1 MAIGDDAVNDSLS
14 AVNSPTSSIP
24 NDDSMNQSSLEMME
38 SIIQRLQPQNR
49 HDIRDMIFQRGRI
62 SGAMLI
68 MAILLWWISVEKG
81 AERLGDSAIPISQ
94 LGGFE
99 FAELSLIVP
108 SIALL
113 ATLVMSIGR
122 ERGNAVLSNIAGILV
137 ILGAFYILEPFG
149 NLLFGTGEMDVQ
161 NAISAS
167 GRLTMLA
174 LLLHFATR
182 FFFEALLLQWVRTWL
197 LSNDVDIFSSTNQN
211 IYEGHTDE
219 EVPLAYDM

>member
-1 MAIGDDAVNDSLS
+1 MVVGDDVVNDGHLPM
-14 AVNSPTSSIP
+14 NQPNINGQ

-49 HDIRDMIFQRGRI
+49 HEIRDMIFHRGRI

-108 SIALL
+108 SIALF

-122 ERGNAVLSNIAGILV
+122 ERGNAVLSNLAGILV

-149 NLLFGTGEMDVQ
+149 NPVLGTGDMDLQ
-161 NAISAS
+161 NALFAS
-167 GRLTMLA
+167 GRLTLLA

-197 LSNDVDIFSSTNQN
+197 LSNDIDVFSSNEQN
-211 IYEGHTDE
+211 IHEGHTDE
-219 EVPLAYDM
+219 ETPLA

>member
-1 MAIGDDAVNDSLS
+1 MVVGDDVVNDGHLPM
-14 AVNSPTSSIP
+14 NQPSINGQ

-49 HDIRDMIFQRGRI
+49 HEISDMIFHRGRI

-108 SIALL
+108 SIALF

-122 ERGNAVLSNIAGILV
+122 ERGNAVLSNLAGILV

-149 NLLFGTGEMDVQ
+149 NLVLGTGDMDLQ
-161 NAISAS
+161 NALFAS
-167 GRLTMLA
+167 GRLTLLA

-197 LSNDVDIFSSTNQN
+197 LSNDIDVFSSNEQN
-211 IYEGHTDE
+211 IHEGHTDE
-219 EVPLAYDM
+219 ETPLA

>member
-1 MAIGDDAVNDSLS
+1 MVVGDDVVNDGHLS
-14 AVNSPTSSIP
+14 MNQPNINGQ

-49 HDIRDMIFQRGRI
+49 HEIRDMIFHRGRI

-108 SIALL
+108 SIALF

-122 ERGNAVLSNIAGILV
+122 ERGNAVLSNLAGILV

-149 NLLFGTGEMDVQ
+149 NLVLGTGDMDLQ
-161 NAISAS
+161 NALFAS
-167 GRLTMLA
+167 GRLTLLA

-197 LSNDVDIFSSTNQN
+197 LSNDIDVFSSNEQN
-211 IYEGHTDE
+211 IHEGHTDE
-219 EVPLAYDM
+219 ETPLA

>member
-1 MAIGDDAVNDSLS
+1 MVVGDDIVNDGHLPMNQS
-14 AVNSPTSSIP
+14 NINGQ

-49 HDIRDMIFQRGRI
+49 HEIRDMIFHRGRI

-108 SIALL
+108 SIALF

-122 ERGNAVLSNIAGILV
+122 ERGNAVLSNLAGILV

-149 NLLFGTGEMDVQ
+149 NLVLGTGDMDLQ
-161 NAISAS
+161 NALFAS
-167 GRLTMLA
+167 GRLTLLA

-197 LSNDVDIFSSTNQN
+197 LSNDIDVFSSNEQN
-211 IYEGHTDE
+211 IHEGHTDE
-219 EVPLAYDM
+219 ETPLA

>member
-1 MAIGDDAVNDSLS
+1 MVVGDDVVNDGHLLMNQPN
-14 AVNSPTSSIP
+14 VNGQ
-24 NDDSMNQSSLEMME
+24 NGDSMNQSSLEMME

-49 HDIRDMIFQRGRI
+49 HDIRDMIFHRGRI

-81 AERLGDSAIPISQ
+81 AGRLGDSAIPISQ

-108 SIALL
+108 SIALF

-122 ERGNAVLSNIAGILV
+122 ERGNAVLSNLAGILV

-149 NLLFGTGEMDVQ
+149 NLVLGTGDMDLQ
-161 NAISAS
+161 NALFAS
-167 GRLTMLA
+167 GRLTLLA

-197 LSNDVDIFSSTNQN
+197 LSNDIDVFSSNEQN
-211 IYEGHTDE
+211 IHEGHTDE
-219 EVPLAYDM
+219 EPPLA

>member
-1 MAIGDDAVNDSLS
+1 
-14 AVNSPTSSIP
+14 
-24 NDDSMNQSSLEMME
+24 
-38 SIIQRLQPQNR
+38 
-49 HDIRDMIFQRGRI
+49 MIFQRGRI

-108 SIALL
+108 CIALL

-122 ERGNAVLSNIAGILV
+122 ERGNAVLSNLAGILV
-137 ILGAFYILEPFG
+137 ILGVFYILEPFG
-149 NLLFGTGEMDVQ
+149 NLALGTGEMDMK
-161 NAISAS
+161 NALFAS

-174 LLLHFATR
+174 FLLHFATR

-197 LSNDVDIFSSTNQN
+197 LSNDIDIFSSSNQN
-211 IYEGHTDE
+211 IPEGHTDE
-219 EVPLAYDM
+219 EVPLA

>member
-1 MAIGDDAVNDSLS
+1 
-14 AVNSPTSSIP
+14 
-24 NDDSMNQSSLEMME
+24 MME

-49 HDIRDMIFQRGRI
+49 HEIRDMIFHRGRI

-108 SIALL
+108 SIALF

-122 ERGNAVLSNIAGILV
+122 ERGNAVLSNLAGILV

-149 NLLFGTGEMDVQ
+149 NLVLGTGDMDLQ
-161 NAISAS
+161 NALFAS
-167 GRLTMLA
+167 GRLTLLA

-197 LSNDVDIFSSTNQN
+197 LSNDIDVFSSNEQN
-211 IYEGHTDE
+211 IHEGHTDE
-219 EVPLAYDM
+219 ETPLA

>member
-1 MAIGDDAVNDSLS
+1 MVVGDDIVNDGHLPM
-14 AVNSPTSSIP
+14 NQPNINGQ

-49 HDIRDMIFQRGRI
+49 HEIRDMIFHRGRI

-108 SIALL
+108 SIALF

-122 ERGNAVLSNIAGILV
+122 ERGNAVLSNLAGILV

-149 NLLFGTGEMDVQ
+149 NLALGTGDMDLQ
-161 NAISAS
+161 NALFAS
-167 GRLTMLA
+167 GRLTLLA

-197 LSNDVDIFSSTNQN
+197 LSNDIDVFSSNEQN
-211 IYEGHTDE
+211 IHEGHTDE
-219 EVPLAYDM
+219 ETPLA

>member
-1 MAIGDDAVNDSLS
+1 MVVGDDVVNDGHLPM
-14 AVNSPTSSIP
+14 NQPNINGQ

-38 SIIQRLQPQNR
+38 SIIPRLQPQNR
-49 HDIRDMIFQRGRI
+49 HEIRDMIFHRGRI

-108 SIALL
+108 SIALF

-122 ERGNAVLSNIAGILV
+122 ERGNAVLSNLAGILV

-149 NLLFGTGEMDVQ
+149 NLVLGTGDMDLQ
-161 NAISAS
+161 NALFAS
-167 GRLTMLA
+167 GRLTLLA

-197 LSNDVDIFSSTNQN
+197 LSNDIDVFSSNEQN
-211 IYEGHTDE
+211 IHEGHTDE
-219 EVPLAYDM
+219 ETPLA

>member
-1 MAIGDDAVNDSLS
+1 MVVGDDVVNDGHLPM
-14 AVNSPTSSIP
+14 NQPNINGQ

-49 HDIRDMIFQRGRI
+49 HEIRDMIFHRGRI

-99 FAELSLIVP
+99 FAELSLRVP
-108 SIALL
+108 SIALF

-122 ERGNAVLSNIAGILV
+122 ERGNAVLSNLAGILV

-149 NLLFGTGEMDVQ
+149 NLVLGTGDMDLQ
-161 NAISAS
+161 NALFAS
-167 GRLTMLA
+167 GRLTLLA

-197 LSNDVDIFSSTNQN
+197 LSNDIDVFSSNEQN
-211 IYEGHTDE
+211 IHEGHTDE
-219 EVPLAYDM
+219 ETPLA

>member
-1 MAIGDDAVNDSLS
+1 MVVGDDVVNDGHLPM
-14 AVNSPTSSIP
+14 NQP
-24 NDDSMNQSSLEMME
+24 NINGQNDESMNQSSLEMME

-49 HDIRDMIFQRGRI
+49 HEIRDMIFHRGRI

-108 SIALL
+108 SIALF

-122 ERGNAVLSNIAGILV
+122 ERGNAVLSNLAGILV

-149 NLLFGTGEMDVQ
+149 NLVLGTGDMDLQ
-161 NAISAS
+161 NALFAS
-167 GRLTMLA
+167 GRLTLLA

-182 FFFEALLLQWVRTWL
+182 FFFEALLLQWVRIWL
-197 LSNDVDIFSSTNQN
+197 LSNDIDVFSSNEQN
-211 IYEGHTDE
+211 IHEGHTDE
-219 EVPLAYDM
+219 ETPLA

>member
-1 MAIGDDAVNDSLS
+1 MVVGDDVVNDGHLPM
-14 AVNSPTSSIP
+14 NQPNINGQ

-49 HDIRDMIFQRGRI
+49 HEIRDMIFHRGRI

-108 SIALL
+108 SIALF

-122 ERGNAVLSNIAGILV
+122 ERGNAVLSNLVGILV

-149 NLLFGTGEMDVQ
+149 NLVLGTGDMDLQ
-161 NAISAS
+161 NALFAS
-167 GRLTMLA
+167 GRLTLLA

-197 LSNDVDIFSSTNQN
+197 LSNDIDVFSSNEQN
-211 IYEGHTDE
+211 IHEGHTDE
-219 EVPLAYDM
+219 ETPLA

>member
-1 MAIGDDAVNDSLS
+1 MVVGDDVVNDGHLPM
-14 AVNSPTSSIP
+14 NQPNINGQ

-49 HDIRDMIFQRGRI
+49 HEIRDMIFHRGRI

-108 SIALL
+108 SIALF

-122 ERGNAVLSNIAGILV
+122 ERGNAVLSNLAGILV

-149 NLLFGTGEMDVQ
+149 NLVFGTGDMDLQ
-161 NAISAS
+161 NAIFAS
-167 GRLTMLA
+167 GRLTLLA

-197 LSNDVDIFSSTNQN
+197 LSNDIDVFSSNEQN
-211 IYEGHTDE
+211 IHEGHTDE
-219 EVPLAYDM
+219 ETPLA

>member
-1 MAIGDDAVNDSLS
+1 MFVASGDGHLPMNQP
-14 AVNSPTSSIP
+14 NINGQ

-49 HDIRDMIFQRGRI
+49 HEIRDMIFHRGRI

-108 SIALL
+108 SIALF

-122 ERGNAVLSNIAGILV
+122 ERGNAVLSNLAGILV

-149 NLLFGTGEMDVQ
+149 NLVLGTGDMDLQ
-161 NAISAS
+161 NALFAS
-167 GRLTMLA
+167 GRLTLLA

-197 LSNDVDIFSSTNQN
+197 LSNDIDVFSSNEQN
-211 IYEGHTDE
+211 IHEGHTDE
-219 EVPLAYDM
+219 ETPLA

>member
-1 MAIGDDAVNDSLS
+1 MVIGDDTLNDGLDTVS
-14 AVNSPTSSIP
+14 SPVSSTAEG
-24 NDDSMNQSSLEMME
+24 DSMNQSSLEMME

-99 FAELSLIVP
+99 FSELSIIVP

-122 ERGNAVLSNIAGILV
+122 EQGNAILSNIAGILM
-137 ILGAFYILEPFG
+137 ILGVFYILEPFG
-149 NLLFGTGEMDVQ
+149 NLALDVGDIDVQ
-161 NAISAS
+161 NAMFAS
-167 GRLTMLA
+167 GRLLILA
-174 LLLHFATR
+174 ILLHFATK
-182 FFFEALLLQWVRTWL
+182 FFFDALLLQWVRTWL
-197 LSNDVDIFSSTNQN
+197 LSNDIDIFPSPNTTL
-211 IYEGHTDE
+211 YEGHADE
-219 EVPLAYDM
+219 ESPLG

>member
-1 MAIGDDAVNDSLS
+1 MVVGDDVVNDGHLPM
-14 AVNSPTSSIP
+14 NQPNINGQ

-49 HDIRDMIFQRGRI
+49 HEIRDMIFHRGRI

-108 SIALL
+108 SIALF
-113 ATLVMSIGR
+113 ATIVMSIGR
-122 ERGNAVLSNIAGILV
+122 ERGNAVLSNLAGILV

-149 NLLFGTGEMDVQ
+149 NLVLGTGDMDLQ
-161 NAISAS
+161 NALFAS
-167 GRLTMLA
+167 GRLTLLA

-197 LSNDVDIFSSTNQN
+197 LSNDIDVFSSNEQN
-211 IYEGHTDE
+211 IHEGHTDE
-219 EVPLAYDM
+219 ETPLA

>member
-1 MAIGDDAVNDSLS
+1 MVVGDDVVNDGHLPM
-14 AVNSPTSSIP
+14 NQPNINGQ

-49 HDIRDMIFQRGRI
+49 HEIRDMIFHRGRI

-108 SIALL
+108 SIALF

-122 ERGNAVLSNIAGILV
+122 ERGNAVLSNLAGILV

-149 NLLFGTGEMDVQ
+149 NLVLGTGDMDLQ
-161 NAISAS
+161 NALFAS
-167 GRLTMLA
+167 GRLTLLA

-197 LSNDVDIFSSTNQN
+197 LSNDIDVFSSNEQN
-211 IYEGHTDE
+211 IHEGHTDE
-219 EVPLAYDM
+219 ETPLA

>member
-1 MAIGDDAVNDSLS
+1 MVVGDDVVNDGHLPM
-14 AVNSPTSSIP
+14 NQPNINGQ

-49 HDIRDMIFQRGRI
+49 HEIRDMIFHRGRI

-108 SIALL
+108 CIALF

-122 ERGNAVLSNIAGILV
+122 ERGNAVLSNLAGILV

-149 NLLFGTGEMDVQ
+149 NLVFGTGDMDLQ
-161 NAISAS
+161 NALFAS
-167 GRLTMLA
+167 GRLTLLA

-197 LSNDVDIFSSTNQN
+197 LSNDIDVFSSNEQN
-211 IYEGHTDE
+211 IHEGHTDE
-219 EVPLAYDM
+219 ETPLA

>member
-1 MAIGDDAVNDSLS
+1 MVVGDDVVNDGHLPM
-14 AVNSPTSSIP
+14 NQPNINGQ

-49 HDIRDMIFQRGRI
+49 HEIRDMIFHRGRI

-108 SIALL
+108 SIALF

-122 ERGNAVLSNIAGILV
+122 ERGNAVLSN
-137 ILGAFYILEPFG
+137 
-149 NLLFGTGEMDVQ
+149 
-161 NAISAS
+161 
-167 GRLTMLA
+167 LA
-174 LLLHFATR
+174 
-182 FFFEALLLQWVRTWL
+182 E
-197 LSNDVDIFSSTNQN
+197 
-211 IYEGHTDE
+211 Y
-219 EVPLAYDM
+219 

>member
-1 MAIGDDAVNDSLS
+1 MVVGDDVVNGGHLPM
-14 AVNSPTSSIP
+14 NQPNINGQ

-49 HDIRDMIFQRGRI
+49 QEIRDMIFHRGRI

-108 SIALL
+108 SIALF

-122 ERGNAVLSNIAGILV
+122 ERGNAVLSNLAGILV

-149 NLLFGTGEMDVQ
+149 NLVLGTGDMDLQ
-161 NAISAS
+161 NALFAS
-167 GRLTMLA
+167 GRLTLLA

-197 LSNDVDIFSSTNQN
+197 LSNDIDVFSSNEQN
-211 IYEGHTDE
+211 IHEGHTDE
-219 EVPLAYDM
+219 ETPLA

>member
-1 MAIGDDAVNDSLS
+1 MVVGDDVVNDGHLPM
-14 AVNSPTSSIP
+14 NQPNINGQ
-24 NDDSMNQSSLEMME
+24 NDDFMNQSSLEMME

-49 HDIRDMIFQRGRI
+49 HEIRDMIFHRGRI

-108 SIALL
+108 SIALF

-122 ERGNAVLSNIAGILV
+122 ERGNAVLSNLAGILV

-149 NLLFGTGEMDVQ
+149 NLVLGTGDMDLQ
-161 NAISAS
+161 NALFAS
-167 GRLTMLA
+167 GRLTLLA

-197 LSNDVDIFSSTNQN
+197 LSNDIDVFSSNEQN
-211 IYEGHTDE
+211 IHEGHTDE
-219 EVPLAYDM
+219 ETPLA

>member
-1 MAIGDDAVNDSLS
+1 MVVGDDIVNDGHLPMNQS
-14 AVNSPTSSIP
+14 NINGQ

-49 HDIRDMIFQRGRI
+49 HEIRDMIFHRGRI

-108 SIALL
+108 SIALF

-122 ERGNAVLSNIAGILV
+122 ERGNAVLSNLAGILV

-149 NLLFGTGEMDVQ
+149 NLALGTGDMDLQ
-161 NAISAS
+161 NALFAS
-167 GRLTMLA
+167 GRLTLLA

-197 LSNDVDIFSSTNQN
+197 LSNDIDVFSSNEQN
-211 IYEGHTDE
+211 IHEGHTDE
-219 EVPLAYDM
+219 ETPLA

>member
-1 MAIGDDAVNDSLS
+1 MVVVDDVVNDGH
-14 AVNSPTSSIP
+14 SPMNQPNINGQ

-49 HDIRDMIFQRGRI
+49 HEIRDMIFHRGRI

-108 SIALL
+108 SIALF

-122 ERGNAVLSNIAGILV
+122 ERGNAVLSNLAGILV

-149 NLLFGTGEMDVQ
+149 NLVLGTGDMDLQ
-161 NAISAS
+161 NALFAS
-167 GRLTMLA
+167 GRLTLLA

-197 LSNDVDIFSSTNQN
+197 LSNDIDVFSSNEQN
-211 IYEGHTDE
+211 IHEGHTDE
-219 EVPLAYDM
+219 ETPLA

>member
-1 MAIGDDAVNDSLS
+1 MVVGDDVVNDGHLPM
-14 AVNSPTSSIP
+14 NQPNINGQ

-49 HDIRDMIFQRGRI
+49 HEIRDMIFHRGRI

-108 SIALL
+108 SIALF

-122 ERGNAVLSNIAGILV
+122 ERGNAVLSNLAGILV

-149 NLLFGTGEMDVQ
+149 NLVLGTGDMDLQ
-161 NAISAS
+161 NALFAS
-167 GRLTMLA
+167 GRLTLLA

-197 LSNDVDIFSSTNQN
+197 LSNDIDVFSSNEQN
-211 IYEGHTDE
+211 IHEGHTDE

>member
-1 MAIGDDAVNDSLS
+1 MVIGDGTFDDGINTVSNSISSSLEG
-14 AVNSPTSSIP
+14 
-24 NDDSMNQSSLEMME
+24 DSMNQSSLEMME

-94 LGGFE
+94 LGAFE

-122 ERGNAVLSNIAGILV
+122 ERGNAVLSNLAGILV

-149 NLLFGTGEMDVQ
+149 NLLLGTGEMDVQ
-161 NAISAS
+161 NALFAS

-197 LSNDVDIFSSTNQN
+197 LSNDVDIFSSSNQN
-211 IYEGHTDE
+211 IPEGHTDE
-219 EVPLAYDM
+219 EVPLA

>member
-1 MAIGDDAVNDSLS
+1 MVVGDDIVNDGHLPM
-14 AVNSPTSSIP
+14 NQPNINGQ

-49 HDIRDMIFQRGRI
+49 HEIRDMIFHRGRI

-108 SIALL
+108 SIALF

-122 ERGNAVLSNIAGILV
+122 ERGNAVLSNLAGILV

-149 NLLFGTGEMDVQ
+149 NLGLGTGDMDLQ
-161 NAISAS
+161 NALFAS
-167 GRLTMLA
+167 GRLTLLA

-197 LSNDVDIFSSTNQN
+197 LSNDIDVFSSNEQN
-211 IYEGHTDE
+211 IHEGHTDE
-219 EVPLAYDM
+219 ETPLA

>member
-1 MAIGDDAVNDSLS
+1 MVVGDDVVNDGHLPM
-14 AVNSPTSSIP
+14 NQPNINGQ

-49 HDIRDMIFQRGRI
+49 HEIRDMIFHRGRI

-108 SIALL
+108 SIALF

-122 ERGNAVLSNIAGILV
+122 ERGNAVLSNLAGRLV

-149 NLLFGTGEMDVQ
+149 NLVLGTGDMDLQ
-161 NAISAS
+161 NALFAS
-167 GRLTMLA
+167 GRLTLLA

-197 LSNDVDIFSSTNQN
+197 LSNDIDVFSSNEQN
-211 IYEGHTDE
+211 IHEGHTDE
-219 EVPLAYDM
+219 ETPLA

>member
-1 MAIGDDAVNDSLS
+1 MVVGDDVVNDGHLLM
-14 AVNSPTSSIP
+14 NQPNINGQ

-49 HDIRDMIFQRGRI
+49 HEIRDMIFHRGRI

-108 SIALL
+108 SIALF

-122 ERGNAVLSNIAGILV
+122 ERGNAVLSNLAGILV

-149 NLLFGTGEMDVQ
+149 NLVLGTGDMDLQ
-161 NAISAS
+161 NALFAS
-167 GRLTMLA
+167 GRLTLLA

-197 LSNDVDIFSSTNQN
+197 LSNDIDVFSSNEQN
-211 IYEGHTDE
+211 IHEGHTDE
-219 EVPLAYDM
+219 ETPLA

>member
-1 MAIGDDAVNDSLS
+1 MVVGDDVVNDGHLPM
-14 AVNSPTSSIP
+14 NQPNINGQ

-49 HDIRDMIFQRGRI
+49 HEIRDMIFHRGRI

-108 SIALL
+108 SIALF

-122 ERGNAVLSNIAGILV
+122 ERGNAVLSNLAGILV

-149 NLLFGTGEMDVQ
+149 NLVLGTGDMDLQ
-161 NAISAS
+161 NALFAS
-167 GRLTMLA
+167 GRLTLLA

-197 LSNDVDIFSSTNQN
+197 LSNDIDVFSSNEQN
-211 IYEGHTDE
+211 IHEGHTDE
-219 EVPLAYDM
+219 EAPLA

>member
-1 MAIGDDAVNDSLS
+1 MVVGDDVVNDGHLPM
-14 AVNSPTSSIP
+14 NQPNINGQ

-49 HDIRDMIFQRGRI
+49 HEIRDMIFHRGRI

-108 SIALL
+108 SIALF

-122 ERGNAVLSNIAGILV
+122 ERGNAVLSNLAGILV
-137 ILGAFYILEPFG
+137 ILGAFYILEPFVIW
-149 NLLFGTGEMDVQ
+149 F
-161 NAISAS
+161 
-167 GRLTMLA
+167 
-174 LLLHFATR
+174 
-182 FFFEALLLQWVRTWL
+182 
-197 LSNDVDIFSSTNQN
+197 
-211 IYEGHTDE
+211 
-219 EVPLAYDM
+219 